1 MGEEDIQ
8 DPQASLER
16 ARLESSLAYGIS
28 LGENLGY
35 HSSKVVHSS
44 TLELHLWQNTT
55 RTGGATTSTTG
66 PPHDEEVAKL
76 FQAFMKIASFELEG
90 TAGVNRRLKF
100 LKVFISLYPPKV
112 GFAAY
117 TLTGAAGYWWDLVK
131 RTRDVESMTWDDFEQ
146 LFLNR
151 YFPKAIRDA
160 KVQEFVKL
168 TQGEMT
174 VFQYDSKFIELS
186 WHAPNHLSSDED
198 MAERESKSHLR
209 EIVVEGGERQRKP
222 YSCYNCGEPG
232 HIQPHCPYILPPSYL

>member
-100 LKVFISLYPPKV
+100 LKVFISLYPPK
-112 GFAAY
+112 
-117 TLTGAAGYWWDLVK
+117 
-131 RTRDVESMTWDDFEQ
+131 
-146 LFLNR
+146 
-151 YFPKAIRDA
+151 
-160 KVQEFVKL
+160 
-168 TQGEMT
+168 
-174 VFQYDSKFIELS
+174 
-186 WHAPNHLSSDED
+186 
-198 MAERESKSHLR
+198 ESKSHLR